1 MTTSTRDQA
10 AEFFRKAGDSSWYHA
25 SQATFALGMLA
36 LVWFLVGVTALL
48 RRVEGEPAWRSTA
61 ALLSVT
67 LFVAVATVADVSW
80 VAAAHRGG
88 ETHPTVAL
96 FAFDVGNIGL
106 ATAWVGMAGLALA
119 TGWLMLETRVR
130 PRLVRLVGD
139 RDRRWAGGGQVR
151 LGVRLLV
158 PAVLGVLGRC
168 RLSRRPPARARQL
181 DVVPDATERTQG

>member
-36 LVWFLVGVTALL
+36 LVWFFVGVTALL

-61 ALLSVT
+61 ALLSGT

-80 VAAAHRGG
+80 VAAAHHGS

-106 ATAWVGMAGLALA
+106 ATAWVGMAGFAWRRGA
-119 TGWLMLETRVR
+119 VAAGHPGPAPV
-130 PRLVRLVGD
+130 VRLVGD
-139 RDRRWAGGGQVR
+139 RDRGWAGGGQVH